1 MAKGAEIMS
10 RVSFLPIAGKAM
22 AGILVVLVVFADAH
36 IRVAH
41 ADTRPAEKTPPG
53 ADQFLR
59 ETGSE
64 IAETSVSIDTRLLEE
79 PVLGTRLVSDSV
91 GGARALEASAA
102 QDAAEAPEFF
112 RTYMS
117 NEDWRVAHE
126 TKTYLSALGTRW
138 LFTGGAH
145 GNSGFSSVIWQK
157 PQAGKPGRDVEIESF
172 FRNGAS
178 ADAEIW
184 PILSAYLYDA
194 WESEWEARTGEPITV
209 SGQGWQEDAR
219 KTLALPT
226 PSDMASVVT
235 LVPSTEPGKAGGLAF
250 HFAPYELGP
259 YAMGTFSFTV
269 PQEVFRPHLTIE
281 ATGLFGGDAVT
292 GD

>member
-1 MAKGAEIMS
+1 MAKGAEIMG

-22 AGILVVLVVFADAH
+22 AGSFVVLAVSAGVH
-36 IRVAH
+36 LHVAH
-41 ADTRPAEKTPPG
+41 AETPSAGQTPPVT
-53 ADQFLR
+53 DQFLR
-59 ETGSE
+59 ETSSE
-64 IAETSVSIDTRLLEE
+64 TAETSVSIDTRLLEE
-79 PVLGTRLVSDSV
+79 PVLGARLVSGSV
-91 GGARALEASAA
+91 GGAKALEASAV
-102 QDAAEAPEFF
+102 QDAADAPEFF

-117 NEDWRVAHE
+117 NEDWRVTHE

-145 GNSGFSSVIWQK
+145 GNSGFSSVIWEK
-157 PQAGKPGRDVEIESF
+157 PRAGRMGREVDVASF

-184 PILSAYLYDA
+184 PLLSTFLYDA
-194 WESEWEARTGEPITV
+194 WEREWEARTGESVTV
-209 SGQGWQEDAR
+209 SGQGWHVDAQ
-219 KTLALPT
+219 KTLAQPA

-269 PQEVFRPHLTIE
+269 PQQVFRPHLTVE
-281 ATGLFGGDAVT
+281 ATELFGGDALT
-292 GD
+292 DD